1 MVIERKQFKD
11 DRFYSSIKK
20 LIRIINDNILMES
33 ACDTISSFF
42 IGCKD
47 KFLDLYWN
55 SSTNDFFDR
64 GISNE
69 TIFLTSI
76 SIYKFDSEYL
86 KSKLQDVVDSLL
98 ESKNNENELDSV
110 YIDSGEVIL
119 EQFSEKTILKILS
132 SNLTLATFFAEE
144 ELFKKE
150 MVLETDIVSGKNI
163 LYLFKICGEKIYINK
178 NILSCFSNKKDF
190 ILNFYKEI
198 FSSVYEE
205 RYS

>member
-1 MVIERKQFKD
+1 MVIERKQFKE
-11 DRFYSSIKK
+11 DRFYSSIKNLTRIVNDDV
-20 LIRIINDNILMES
+20 LIES
-33 ACDTISSFF
+33 ACETISSFF
-42 IGCKD
+42 ISCKGE
-47 KFLDLYWN
+47 FLDLYWN
-55 SSTNDFFDR
+55 SSTNEFFDR

-76 SIYKFDSEYL
+76 YKVDSEYL
-86 KSKLQDVVDSLL
+86 KSKLQDVVDGLL
-98 ESKNNENELDSV
+98 ESKNNENELDSI

-132 SNLTLATFFAEE
+132 SNLTLATFFAAE
-144 ELFKKE
+144 ELFEKE
-150 MVLETDIVSGKNI
+150 IVLETDIVSGKNI
-163 LYLFKICGEKIYINK
+163 FYLFKICDEKIYINK

-198 FSSVYEE
+198 FSSVYNE

>member
-1 MVIERKQFKD
+1 MVIERKQFKE
-11 DRFYSSIKK
+11 DRFYSSIKNLTRIVNDDV
-20 LIRIINDNILMES
+20 LIES
-33 ACDTISSFF
+33 ACETISSFF
-42 IGCKD
+42 ISCKGE
-47 KFLDLYWN
+47 FLDLYWN
-55 SSTNDFFDR
+55 SSTNEFFDR

-76 SIYKFDSEYL
+76 YKVDSEYL
-86 KSKLQDVVDSLL
+86 KSKLQDVVDGLL
-98 ESKNNENELDSV
+98 ESKNDENELDSI

-144 ELFKKE
+144 ELFEKE
-150 MVLETDIVSGKNI
+150 IVLETDIVSGKNI
-163 LYLFKICGEKIYINK
+163 FYLFKICDEKIYINK

-198 FSSVYEE
+198 FSSVYNE

>member
-1 MVIERKQFKD
+1 MVIEREQFKE
-11 DRFYSSIKK
+11 DRFYSSIKNLTRIVNDDV
-20 LIRIINDNILMES
+20 LIES
-33 ACDTISSFF
+33 ACETISSFF
-42 IGCKD
+42 ISCKGE
-47 KFLDLYWN
+47 FLDLYWN
-55 SSTNDFFDR
+55 SSTNEFFDR

-76 SIYKFDSEYL
+76 YKVDSEYL
-86 KSKLQDVVDSLL
+86 KSKLQDVVDGLL
-98 ESKNNENELDSV
+98 ESKNNENELDSI

-144 ELFKKE
+144 ELFEKE
-150 MVLETDIVSGKNI
+150 IVLETDIVSGKNI
-163 LYLFKICGEKIYINK
+163 FYLFKICDEKIYINK

-198 FSSVYEE
+198 FSSVYNE

>member
-1 MVIERKQFKD
+1 MVIERKQFKE
-11 DRFYSSIKK
+11 DRFYSSIKNLTRIVNDDV
-20 LIRIINDNILMES
+20 LIES
-33 ACDTISSFF
+33 ACETISSFF
-42 IGCKD
+42 ISCKGE
-47 KFLDLYWN
+47 FLDLYWN
-55 SSTNDFFDR
+55 SSTNEFFDR

-76 SIYKFDSEYL
+76 YKVDSEYL
-86 KSKLQDVVDSLL
+86 KSKLQDVVDGLL
-98 ESKNNENELDSV
+98 ESKNNENELDSI

-144 ELFKKE
+144 ELFEKE
-150 MVLETDIVSGKNI
+150 IVLETDIVSGKNI
-163 LYLFKICGEKIYINK
+163 LYLFKICDDKIYINK

-198 FSSVYEE
+198 FLSVYNE

>member
-1 MVIERKQFKD
+1 MVIERKQFKE

-20 LIRIINDNILMES
+20 LTRIVNDDVLIES
-33 ACDTISSFF
+33 ACETISSFF
-42 IGCKD
+42 ISCKGE
-47 KFLDLYWN
+47 FLDLYWN
-55 SSTNDFFDR
+55 SSTNEFFDR

-76 SIYKFDSEYL
+76 YKVDSEYL
-86 KSKLQDVVDSLL
+86 KSKLQDVVDGLL
-98 ESKNNENELDSV
+98 ESKNNENELDSI

-144 ELFKKE
+144 ELFEKE
-150 MVLETDIVSGKNI
+150 IVLETDIVSGKNI
-163 LYLFKICGEKIYINK
+163 LYLFKICDDKIYINK

-198 FSSVYEE
+198 FLSVYNE